1 MSDEKAGVRDVE
13 SSHSS
18 RTADED
24 LAHEGVRTV
33 EATHKVFGKYSKW
46 FLFLR
51 YVHNTTDT
59 LLLIIADPTSSRRN
73 FTQFG
78 SCCVHLLARWHDHLL
93 VLVVRDLVFR
103 WSHPGQHHPDRPVH
117 YQYVVRFASPYH
129 FVTYASYSR
138 RWKARYC
145 QNR

>member
-24 LAHEGVRTV
+24 LAHEGVKTV

-46 FLFLR
+46 FLFIR
-51 YVHNTTDT
+51 YVHNTTGI
-59 LLLIIADPTSSRRN
+59 LLIVVADPTPN

-78 SCCVHLLARWHDHLL
+78 SCCVHLLARWYDDLL
-93 VLVVRDLVFR
+93 VLVFRDLVFR
-103 WSHPGQHHPDRPVH
+103 WPHPGQYDPGSPGHH
-117 YQYVVRFASPYH
+117 
-129 FVTYASYSR
+129 
-138 RWKARYC
+138 
-145 QNR
+145 